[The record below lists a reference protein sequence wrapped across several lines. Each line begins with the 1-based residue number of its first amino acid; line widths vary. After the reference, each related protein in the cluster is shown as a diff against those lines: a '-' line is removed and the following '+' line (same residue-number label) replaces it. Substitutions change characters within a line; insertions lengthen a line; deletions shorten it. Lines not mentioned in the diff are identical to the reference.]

1 MSVSSVNQNLTLFNQ
16 SNLFV
21 EFYLFDFN
29 AFLLCPVFS
38 SLSRDESI
46 TFFNFH
52 WFIYQ
57 CGNQFLFLM
66 VFFFQLLLLLFW
78 QSNWVCEDDW
88 RPNFAQSMF
97 FAGSIVGSLLFGLLA
112 DRYGRLPVLVMS
124 NILACGAGVAT
135 GFSKGF
141 VDFVIYRFL
150 VGMAY
155 DLHYM

>member
-1 MSVSSVNQNLTLFNQ
+1 
-16 SNLFV
+16 
-21 EFYLFDFN
+21 
-29 AFLLCPVFS
+29 
-38 SLSRDESI
+38 
-46 TFFNFH
+46 
-52 WFIYQ
+52 
-57 CGNQFLFLM
+57 
-66 VFFFQLLLLLFW
+66 
-78 QSNWVCEDDW
+78 
-88 RPNFAQSMF
+88 MF

-112 DRYGRLPVLVMS
+112 DWYGRLPVLVMS